1 MKYNVDKKV
10 ERIYLKVTEK
20 RKEEIQKLAQKND
33 MTVSAFIQ
41 KRIDG
46 YNPIIITGIENLI
59 EKLDGIK
66 RDNARFGNLM
76 ISQDKEYRQ
85 RLKVMGIQGS
95 ILKELK
101 EKQEEK
107 RQKYFENISEIKKII
122 NELKDIIKNGSN
134 KN

>member
-1 MKYNVDKKV
+1 MKYNVDKKDKM
-10 ERIYLKVTEK
+10 IIFKVTEK

-85 RLKVMGIQGS
+85 RLKVMGIQGN

-107 RQKYFENISEIKKII
+107 RQKYFDNISEIKKII

>member
-1 MKYNVDKKV
+1 MKYNVDKKDKM
-10 ERIYLKVTEK
+10 IIFKVTEK

-107 RQKYFENISEIKKII
+107 RQKYFDNISEIKKII

>member
-1 MKYNVDKKV
+1 
-10 ERIYLKVTEK
+10 
-20 RKEEIQKLAQKND
+20 
-33 MTVSAFIQ
+33 
-41 KRIDG
+41 
-46 YNPIIITGIENLI
+46 
-59 EKLDGIK
+59 
-66 RDNARFGNLM
+66 M

-107 RQKYFENISEIKKII
+107 RQKYFDNISEIKKII

>member
-1 MKYNVDKKV
+1 M
-10 ERIYLKVTEK
+10 IIFKVTEK
-20 RKEEIQKLAQKND
+20 EKKKFKNWLKKND

-107 RQKYFENISEIKKII
+107 RQKYFDNISEIKK
-122 NELKDIIKNGSN
+122 NNQ
-134 KN
+134 

>member
-1 MKYNVDKKV
+1 MKYNVDKKDKM
-10 ERIYLKVTEK
+10 IIFKVTEK

-46 YNPIIITGIENLI
+46 YNPIIINGIENLI

-85 RLKVMGIQGS
+85 RLKVMGIQGN

-107 RQKYFENISEIKKII
+107 RQKYFDNISEIKKII